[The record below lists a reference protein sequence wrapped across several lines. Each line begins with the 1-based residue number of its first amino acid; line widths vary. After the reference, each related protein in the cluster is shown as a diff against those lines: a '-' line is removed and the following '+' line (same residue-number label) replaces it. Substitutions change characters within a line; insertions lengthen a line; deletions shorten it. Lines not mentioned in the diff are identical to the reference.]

1 MTLLLGC
8 GNSRGGNQT
17 GTGIPTLQRRLSDE
31 SIQSGMTE
39 TQEMQTIQVCRLLFI
54 LVVFHLKSISFNKLG
69 SFVSKLI

>member
-1 MTLLLGC
+1 MTLPLGC

-39 TQEMQTIQVCRLLFI
+39 TQEMQTIQVSRLF
-54 LVVFHLKSISFNKLG
+54 FF
-69 SFVSKLI
+69 

>member
-39 TQEMQTIQVCRLLFI
+39 TQEMQTIQVYRLLFTE
-54 LVVFHLKSISFNKLG
+54 LAVHFKSISLNNSGL
-69 SFVSKLI
+69 FVSKLI

>member
-1 MTLLLGC
+1 MTLPLGC

-39 TQEMQTIQVCRLLFI
+39 TQEMQTIQVYRTVLTSFT
-54 LVVFHLKSISFNKLG
+54 FHIN
-69 SFVSKLI
+69 

>member
-39 TQEMQTIQVCRLLFI
+39 TQEMQTIQVYRLLFTE
-54 LVVFHLKSISFNKLG
+54 LAVHFKSISLNKPGL
-69 SFVSKLI
+69 FVSKLI

>member
-1 MTLLLGC
+1 MTLPLGC

-39 TQEMQTIQVCRLLFI
+39 TQEMQTIQVCRLL
-54 LVVFHLKSISFNKLG
+54 LKT
-69 SFVSKLI
+69 

>member
-39 TQEMQTIQVCRLLFI
+39 TQEMQTIQVSRLLFI
-54 LVVFHLKSISFNKLG
+54 
-69 SFVSKLI
+69 